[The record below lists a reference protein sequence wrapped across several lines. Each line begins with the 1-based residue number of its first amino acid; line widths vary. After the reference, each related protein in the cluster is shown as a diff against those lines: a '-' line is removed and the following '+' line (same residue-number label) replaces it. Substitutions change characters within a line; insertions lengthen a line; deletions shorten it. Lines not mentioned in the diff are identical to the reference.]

1 MSKYPISKD
10 FRFARLLTFPVMPW
24 AAPIAEVCLGVFM
37 HANHSDKNVNVSKIK
52 INVEDADINALFYE
66 PINCKNN
73 APLLVYFHGGAYMYK
88 AAPYHFRLVKEYCVK
103 ANCKVLMVDYRLAP
117 KHKYPIPVMDC
128 YKSLEYAVRNAEKLG
143 IDKSKIAVGGDSAG
157 GGIAAS
163 VVLMARDRN
172 LAHLCGQMLIYPVLD
187 KRINSN
193 SMKKYTDTP
202 VWNAKLTKK
211 MMPYYFP
218 SNTVEL
224 AEYASAVEVENLS
237 NLPSTY
243 IETAEFDCLHDD
255 GINYAIRL
263 NESSVNVEL
272 YETKGTMHGFDMV
285 AKSSITTKSMEKRIS
300 VPMKKEELITLHAVS
315 YKH

>member
-10 FRFARLLTFPVMPW
+10 FKFVKLLTFPVMPW
-24 AAPIAEVCLGVFM
+24 AAPIAEACLDVFL
-37 HANHSDKNVNVSKIK
+37 HVNHSDNDVKVSKIK
-52 INVEDADINALFYE
+52 INVGDADIDALFYE
-66 PINCKNN
+66 PMHCNHT

-88 AAPYHFRLVKEYCVK
+88 AAPYHFRLVKEYSVK

-117 KHKYPIPVMDC
+117 KHKYPIPVLDC
-128 YKSLEYAVRNAEKLG
+128 YKSLEYAVHNAEKLG
-143 IDKSKIAVGGDSAG
+143 IDKSKIAIGGDSAG

-163 VVLMARDRN
+163 VALMARDME
-172 LAHLCGQMLIYPVLD
+172 LVHLCGQMLIYPVLD

-202 VWNAKLTKK
+202 VWNSKLTKK

-218 SNTVEL
+218 SNDVEL

-237 NLPSTY
+237 NLPNTY

-255 GINYAIRL
+255 GINYATRL
-263 NESSVNVEL
+263 NDSSVDVEL
-272 YETKGTMHGFDMV
+272 YETKGTMHGFDM
-285 AKSSITTKSMEKRIS
+285 ASKSSITNKSVNKRICFLKRIFS
-300 VPMKKEELITLHAVS
+300 I
-315 YKH
+315 